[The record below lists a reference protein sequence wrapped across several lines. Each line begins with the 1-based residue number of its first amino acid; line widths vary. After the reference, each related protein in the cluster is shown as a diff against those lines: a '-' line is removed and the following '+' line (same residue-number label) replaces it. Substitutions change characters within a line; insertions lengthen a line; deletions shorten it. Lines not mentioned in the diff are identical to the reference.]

1 MVARVSVPFTGGHYY
16 GREERPNT
24 ELADNSLSARR
35 KSPLTIRNP
44 IIGRNNVNSKLANL
58 RFIFY

>member
-1 MVARVSVPFTGGHYY
+1 MARVSVPFTEGHNY
-16 GREERPNT
+16 GRGERPNT

-58 RFIFY
+58 